1 MEVNGDVE
9 VNVSIWA
16 TNWQNQ
22 MDFASA
28 LVNVVP
34 GNAPVL
40 SAGRRVV
47 LEASEE
53 LRLEAC
59 FFFFWRALAWDKIK
73 DLSYRF
79 WAKLDG
85 FRWF

>member
-53 LRLEAC
+53 LRLEASVV
-59 FFFFWRALAWDKIK
+59 FLEG
-73 DLSYRF
+73 LG
-79 WAKLDG
+79 LG
-85 FRWF
+85 